1 MVGYERTSG
10 SIINLNKN
18 NSYIEIGGHSDGQS
32 FGNTFLDSTI
42 KEVNIISNNKSKNVI
57 FTKNNL
63 NKDYFIFKPNQ
74 VNNYNA
80 NITFEN
86 NGIKLFRPNKYWL
99 AIEHNLDFSEDFEII
114 LHLSFPEIPQR
125 RQTLIS
131 NTSTI
136 NGQVQS
142 WKFEIDDGRLFFSW
156 ADSEGVFLETN
167 NLGDKSL
174 RSGVLIQQTGLL
186 SNTKPP
192 IVDPSFLSQL
202 TTAHNGYLTFSVEF
216 GLIFSLLF
224 YLIIAFGMINS
235 LSFINSSN
243 IFPYIALMMFLL
255 QNITNDMIY
264 SPDMSVLF
272 IVSAGIFIQST
283 KSFEDKKS

>member
-1 MVGYERTSG
+1 M
-10 SIINLNKN
+10 
-18 NSYIEIGGHSDGQS
+18 
-32 FGNTFLDSTI
+32 
-42 KEVNIISNNKSKNVI
+42 
-57 FTKNNL
+57 
-63 NKDYFIFKPNQ
+63 
-74 VNNYNA
+74 
-80 NITFEN
+80 
-86 NGIKLFRPNKYWL
+86 
-99 AIEHNLDFSEDFEII
+99 
-114 LHLSFPEIPQR
+114 
-125 RQTLIS
+125 IS

-142 WKFEIDDGRLFFSW
+142 WKFETDDGRLFFSW

-216 GLIFSLLF
+216 GLIFSILF